1 MITSNKK
8 IINIILA
15 LLMITAL
22 ILLPGC
28 AKEEEPVPEEELLPI
43 VNDISFTT
51 YNQFALELLKSTRKD
66 EENLILS
73 PISVGITLTMLR
85 MGAEGDT
92 AKGIDEVLGMTI
104 DDYNMVITQCAQIV
118 DRLKA
123 LSGVRYDTGIGLYLD
138 EGPSVRESYAVMA
151 EDNFDMDIEFM
162 NFDDPKAEIDINDW
176 ADIATSGRVEK
187 LVRTDGMPQDI
198 LTLLININAL
208 DCVWEMGFDPTNTR
222 PLPFNMDDGKGVSV
236 PMMRG
241 KLTMNFYEDENVTAG
256 FLPMSGRET
265 TLAILMPPE
274 DVTLDEFINN
284 MQAENIELWR
294 YISVE
299 AENYI
304 NIPKID
310 RKNIISFKT
319 ILSEMG
325 AGDMFDPKKADFSN
339 LGNEFYLG
347 DMWQTT
353 VFRALE
359 TGTAESNITAI
370 DLTRAKGNEEY
381 FFSVDR
387 PFLFAAIDNQTGGI
401 LMIGTMTNPLKE
413 DEYLSDDE

>member
-1 MITSNKK
+1 MILSNNK

-28 AKEEEPVPEEELLPI
+28 SKEEEPVPEEELLPV

-51 YNQFALELLKSTRKD
+51 YNQFALELLKSTG
-66 EENLILS
+66 ETGENLILS
-73 PISVGITLTMLR
+73 PISVGVTLTMLR

-104 DDYNMVITQCAQIV
+104 DDYNMVISQCAQIV
-118 DRLKA
+118 DRLEA
-123 LSGVRYDTGIGLYLD
+123 LSGVRYDTGVGLYVD

-151 EDNFDMDIEFM
+151 EDSFNVDIEFM
-162 NFDDPKAEIDINDW
+162 NFDSDRAETDINDW

-187 LVRTDGMPQDI
+187 LVRTDGLPQDI

-208 DCVWEMGFDPTNTR
+208 DCVWEMEFDPTNTR

-241 KLTMNFYEDENVTAG
+241 KLAMNFYEDENVTVG
-256 FLPMSGRET
+256 FFPMSGRET
-265 TLAILMPPE
+265 SLAIILPPE
-274 DVTLDEFINN
+274 DVSLNEFINN
-284 MQAENIELWR
+284 LQAENIELWR

-299 AENYI
+299 TENYV
-304 NIPKID
+304 NIPEI
-310 RKNIISFKT
+310 NWQQIISYKT
-319 ILSEMG
+319 ILTEMG
-325 AGDMFDPKKADFSN
+325 AGDMFDPDKADFSN
-339 LGNEFYLG
+339 LGDSFYLG

-359 TGTAESNITAI
+359 TGTAESTITAI

-401 LMIGTMTNPLKE
+401 LMLGTMTNPLEENTYITE
-413 DEYLSDDE
+413 DD